1 MSDEPETTP
10 AEARQ
15 MKQLKA
21 RIRWHDGLMKMGN
34 YAAAA
39 AYAQKYQL
47 PPSMLGTA
55 NPETKEVEP
64 APVMK
69 PKAKGEPITNEELIN
84 GWPKN
89 STGVIINDCP
99 NPRLQV
105 ILLRDGRTSSV
116 WKSGFAVRAKVN
128 VVLDKSTGDPIY
140 RITGA
145 I

>member
-1 MSDEPETTP
+1 MSDT
-10 AEARQ
+10 AISNLEAKQ

-21 RIRWHDGLMKMGN
+21 RIRWHDSLLKIGN

-39 AYAQKYQL
+39 AYAEKYKL

-55 NPETKEVEP
+55 NPDTKTVEAAP
-64 APVMK
+64 AMK
-69 PKAKGEPITNEELIN
+69 PKAEVAEDEEMIN
-84 GWPKN
+84 GWPKK

-105 ILLRDGRTSSV
+105 VMLRDGRTSSV

-140 RITGA
+140 KITGA
-145 I
+145 V